1 MYCAT
6 KPSQAI
12 VWVFS
17 KAVRQSLGG
26 KPEMRVW
33 LTLIEG
39 ADVFAETPE
48 GIQAAQP
55 GQHRPQP
62 SFLWG
67 FRDKHAKPSDH
78 RMLGRISST

>member
-1 MYCAT
+1 MCETVLCGDMELSHRSISISNSLGMGDMYCAT

-39 ADVFAETPE
+39 ADVFAEAPE
-48 GIQAAQP
+48 GVQAA
-55 GQHRPQP
+55 
-62 SFLWG
+62 
-67 FRDKHAKPSDH
+67 
-78 RMLGRISST
+78 